1 MASSRWAISNRKKT
15 QESRT
20 FVSSFCSRLPESSS
34 PLDSDSPHFANWCKA
49 LSIGSLEIRISL
61 PKGWSSSR
69 IRKMAPETARAETT
83 KAKIV
88 VAFGGASTLKPRKI
102 TTSQETRMISIG
114 SEMEGTTCATSSDR
128 SWPRSVAMV
137 VASQRSVTP
146 PKTTFPK
153 LASYYLPD
161 RLPHEQRVTTCVVV
175 ALRFGW

>member
-1 MASSRWAISNRKKT
+1 VQGVEHRLAGDPDQPAEGLVQLQD
-15 QESRT
+15 QE
-20 FVSSFCSRLPESSS
+20 
-34 PLDSDSPHFANWCKA
+34 DGA
-49 LSIGSLEIRISL
+49 
-61 PKGWSSSR
+61 
-69 IRKMAPETARAETT
+69 ETARAETT

-153 LASYYLPD
+153 WASYYLPD
-161 RLPHEQRVTTCVVV
+161 RLPHEQRVTTCVVA
-175 ALRFGW
+175 ALRVGRETQSRK